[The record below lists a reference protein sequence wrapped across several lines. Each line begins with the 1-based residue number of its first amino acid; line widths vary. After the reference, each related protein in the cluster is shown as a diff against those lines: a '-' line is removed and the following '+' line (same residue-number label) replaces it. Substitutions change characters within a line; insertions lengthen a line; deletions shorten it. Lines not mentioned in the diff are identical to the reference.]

1 MQVQLLVLTLLR
13 GMEYAGAGADTAEG
27 RSMQVQVLVLTLL
40 RGMEYAGAG
49 AGAEGRSMKV

>member
-1 MQVQLLVLTLLR
+1 MQLLVLTLLR